1 MPILIVTSDGN
12 AYTCIGVRLM
22 SFSDKSVKLQIQT
35 STGFETIE
43 TVEARESEEKLE
55 LLKQKRDDIIKAL
68 GKPAFDFRQQ

>member
-1 MPILIVTSDGN
+1 
-12 AYTCIGVRLM
+12 M